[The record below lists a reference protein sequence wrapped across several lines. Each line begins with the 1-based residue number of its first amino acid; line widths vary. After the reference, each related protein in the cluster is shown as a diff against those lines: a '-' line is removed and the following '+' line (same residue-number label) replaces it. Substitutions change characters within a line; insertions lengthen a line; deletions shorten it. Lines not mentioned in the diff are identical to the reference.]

1 MDPDR
6 LPDVDPGEWGFDFD
20 SPGEA
25 WLDGLRRAETP
36 RALGSIGPYEL
47 EAEVSRGG
55 QGIVFRARQ
64 PGTNRTVAIKRLL
77 AGSFS
82 TTAMRRRFQREIEA
96 AAALSHPNI
105 VTVYGMDVVDGQPIF
120 AREWVDG
127 VPATVWAAGVRAGAE
142 QASKALYAGPC
153 RDPEETLELFLR
165 ICDAVQH
172 AHARGIL
179 HRDLKPSNIL
189 VDDSGQPHVLDF
201 GLAKRF
207 GDTSG
212 GEAAEVTRTG
222 EFVGT
227 PTHAAPEQLRGERLD
242 ERADVYALGVLLF
255 EMLTGECPFD
265 TQASLTDLV
274 RAIECD
280 EPPRPSERDARL
292 GRELD
297 TIVRKAMAKDREE
310 RYATARELG
319 ADVRR
324 HLAGEPVLALPAST
338 WYLVR
343 KLAARNPVGVAAVA
357 GFLLL
362 CAAFAV
368 YEGRQARLQREQSA
382 LLRVQS
388 VLLRE
393 ERDAAIRMTG
403 EANRAADVLR
413 DALIDLADER
423 GGLLHEAAELFWDG
437 SPCPPKGQGTA
448 NPDYSPESFGVEELG
463 RESEAEARLR
473 RTGT

>member
-1 MDPDR
+1 LAPDR
-6 LPDVDPGEWGFDFD
+6 PPEVDPSDWGFDFD
-20 SPGEA
+20 SQGDS
-25 WLDGLRRAETP
+25 WLENVRRAEAP
-36 RALGSIGPYEL
+36 RALGAIGPYEL
-47 EAEVSRGG
+47 ESEVSRGG

-82 TTAMRRRFQREIEA
+82 TASMRHRFEREIEA
-96 AAALSHPNI
+96 TAALSHPNI

-120 AREWVDG
+120 AMEWVDG
-127 VPATVWAAGVRAGAE
+127 VPATVWAAGVRTGEPEA
-142 QASKALYAGPC
+142 QKALYAGPC

-165 ICDAVQH
+165 ISDAVQH

-179 HRDLKPSNIL
+179 HRDLKPSNVL

-207 GDTSG
+207 DDQGE
-212 GEAAEVTRTG
+212 EAAGVTRTG
-222 EFVGT
+222 EFLGT

-265 TQASLTDLV
+265 TKVSLTDLV
-274 RAIECD
+274 RSIETE
-280 EPPRPSERDARL
+280 EPPRPSGRDARL
-292 GRELD
+292 GLELD

-310 RYATARELG
+310 RYSTAREFAG
-319 ADVRR
+319 DVRR
-324 HLAGEPVLALPAST
+324 FLAGEPVLALPSST

-343 KLAARNPVGVAAVA
+343 KLVTRKPVGALAIL
-357 GFLLL
+357 GLLL
-362 CAAFAV
+362 LFVGFAG
-368 YEGRQARLQREQSA
+368 YESRQARQ
-382 LLRVQS
+382 LRVQS
-388 VLLRE
+388 VFMRE

-403 EANRAADVLR
+403 EANRAADALR
-413 DALIDLADER
+413 NALNELADDR
-423 GGLLHEAAELFWDG
+423 GGQRQEAAELFLDG
-437 SPCPPKGQGTA
+437 SPCPPEVLGTP
-448 NPDYSPESFGVEELG
+448 NPDYSPESFGIEVPKPLT
-463 RESEAEARLR
+463 EAEARLL

>member
-1 MDPDR
+1 MHSSSVR
-6 LPDVDPGEWGFDFD
+6 C
-20 SPGEA
+20 
-25 WLDGLRRAETP
+25 
-36 RALGSIGPYEL
+36 SIGPYEL
-47 EAEVSRGG
+47 EAEVARGG

-77 AGSFS
+77 VGSFS
-82 TTAMRRRFQREIEA
+82 TAAMRQRFQREIEA

-120 AREWVDG
+120 AMEWIDG
-127 VPATVWAAGVRAGAE
+127 VPVTVWAAGVRTGDA
-142 QASKALYAGPC
+142 QRKPALYAGPC

-189 VDDSGQPHVLDF
+189 VDDAGQPHVLDF

-207 GDTSG
+207 AGAPG

-222 EFVGT
+222 EFLGT

-242 ERADVYALGVLLF
+242 ERADVYALGVLIF

-265 TQASLTDLV
+265 AKASLTDLV
-274 RAIECD
+274 RAIEHD
-280 EPPRPSERDARL
+280 EPPRPSGRDARL
-292 GRELD
+292 GLELD

-310 RYATARELG
+310 RCATARELG
-319 ADVRR
+319 EEVRR
-324 HLAGEPVLALPAST
+324 YLAGEPVLALPAST

-343 KLAARNPVGVAAVA
+343 KLAARNPAGVAAVA
-357 GFLLL
+357 GCLLL
-362 CAAFAV
+362 CAGFAA
-368 YEGRQARLQREQSA
+368 YEGRQARLQ
-382 LLRVQS
+382 RVQS

-393 ERDAAIRMTG
+393 ERDEAIRMTG

-413 DALIDLADER
+413 EASIDLADER
-423 GGLLHEAAELFWDG
+423 GGLRSEAAELFGDG
-437 SPCPPKGQGTA
+437 SPCFPEGVGTA
-448 NPDYSPESFGVEELG
+448 NPDFFPELFGIEEAG
-463 RESEAEARLR
+463 RDSEAGLSHS
-473 RTGT
+473 GS